1 MKKGLLILLAL
12 IIASSVFA
20 FTKGT
25 INPGGTVSFA
35 SYKPNSDE
43 KAITMF
49 GITPQV
55 GYFVIDNL
63 SADVLINY
71 TYEGQSKGDSN
82 EENSLSALGIGIGGR
97 YFYPIA
103 PGKIYGG
110 LDFLYNTNSWK
121 ESDYDGGWNAMYLG
135 LKAGYVLPIVENVY
149 VDFGLRYQMGLGDYG
164 GDDYEHALD
173 EYKENEE
180 STFGFNLG
188 LQIFFS
194 NDFFISLLE

>member
-1 MKKGLLILLAL
+1 M
-12 IIASSVFA
+12 
-20 FTKGT
+20 
-25 INPGGTVSFA
+25 
-35 SYKPNSDE
+35 
-43 KAITMF
+43 
-49 GITPQV
+49 

-63 SADVLINY
+63 SADVLIKSESDY
-71 TYEGQSKGDSN
+71 N
-82 EENSLSALGIGIGGR
+82 EENSSSALGIGIGGR

-121 ESDYDGGWNAMYLG
+121 EGDDGGGWNAMYLD

-149 VDFGLRYQMGLGDYG
+149 VNLGLKYQMGLGDYG
-164 GDDYEHALD
+164 GDYYENVPD

-194 NDFFISLLE
+194 NDFFISFLE

>member
-1 MKKGLLILLAL
+1 L
-12 IIASSVFA
+12 
-20 FTKGT
+20 
-25 INPGGTVSFA
+25 
-35 SYKPNSDE
+35 
-43 KAITMF
+43 
-49 GITPQV
+49 

-71 TYEGQSKGDSN
+71 TYEGQSERDYN
-82 EENSLSALGIGIGGR
+82 EENSSSALGIGIGGR

-121 ESDYDGGWNAMYLG
+121 EGNSDGGWNAMYLG
-135 LKAGYVLPIVENVY
+135 LKVENVY
-149 VDFGLRYQMGLGDYG
+149 VDFELKYQMGLGDYG
-164 GDDYEHALD
+164 GDDYEDLPD
-173 EYKENEE
+173 EYKENKE

>member
-1 MKKGLLILLAL
+1 
-12 IIASSVFA
+12 
-20 FTKGT
+20 
-25 INPGGTVSFA
+25 
-35 SYKPNSDE
+35 
-43 KAITMF
+43 
-49 GITPQV
+49 
-55 GYFVIDNL
+55 
-63 SADVLINY
+63 
-71 TYEGQSKGDSN
+71 
-82 EENSLSALGIGIGGR
+82 
-97 YFYPIA
+97 
-103 PGKIYGG
+103 
-110 LDFLYNTNSWK
+110 
-121 ESDYDGGWNAMYLG
+121 MYLG

>member
-1 MKKGLLILLAL
+1 MKKGLFILLAL
-12 IIASSVFA
+12 IVASSVFA

-25 INPGGTVSFA
+25 INPGGTVSFT
-35 SYKPNSDE
+35 SNKPNSDE

-49 GITPQV
+49 SITPQI
-55 GYFVIDNL
+55 GYFVMDNM

-71 TYEGQSKGDSN
+71 TYEGQSESDYN
-82 EENSLSALGIGIGGR
+82 DEYSLSNLGLGIGGR

-164 GDDYEHALD
+164 GDDYENVPD
-173 EYKENEE
+173 KYKENEE
-180 STFGFNLG
+180 STFGFNIG

-194 NDFFISLLE
+194 K